1 MAILESAS
9 DLQQA
14 ADHLR
19 RKDKVLAK
27 LIKQHGIC
35 RIAPWQVDPFTALI
49 DSIISQQ
56 ISTKAAATI
65 AARAQKLAG
74 RGGRFSVS
82 KLVAASEDELRACG
96 LSGAKSRYVQGIAL
110 AAQSKQI
117 DLKKLRAADDVEVIK
132 QLTQLKGVGKW
143 TAEMLMIFAYGHAD
157 VLSLGDWGLRR
168 GAHIAY
174 QLVDSPNDKVFTGMA
189 EIWRPY
195 RSVASWYL
203 WRAAESGFPG
213 TA

>member
-1 MAILESAS
+1 MAILHSES
-9 DLQQA
+9 DLKA
-14 ADHLR
+14 AAGHLKR
-19 RKDKVLAK
+19 RDKVLAK

-35 RIAPWQVDPFTALI
+35 RIQPWTAEPCTALI
-49 DSIISQQ
+49 GSIISQQ
-56 ISTKAAATI
+56 ISVKAADTI
-65 AARAQKLAG
+65 NARALKLAG
-74 RGGRFSVS
+74 RGGRFSAT
-82 KLVAASEDELRACG
+82 KLSTCDEESLRACG
-96 LSGAKSRYVQGIAL
+96 LSGAKARYVLGIAE
-110 AAQSKQI
+110 AVITKQI
-117 DLKKLRAADDVEVIK
+117 DLKKLRSAEEVDVIK

-174 QLVDSPNDKVFTGMA
+174 QLEQSPSDKVFSGMA

-203 WRAAESGFPG
+203 WRAAESGLPD
-213 TA
+213 